1 MNLKISSSTFLENKN
16 YILVIL
22 ASTLITIIFLYF
34 SLMEHNRKDE
44 YENVTQEIEKI
55 FLLKNQLKKQNLH
68 INEKN
73 SEFFKLIEEGPKTK
87 TELTAIVTS
96 LAVKSQ
102 IQVIKLSSSESIEK
116 NNINYIDI
124 EIAGSFLN
132 IKKFL
137 SQLDNSIGASTIKKV
152 KVTSG
157 KQSSTVNVLLNIQFN
172 PAITL
177 HALREKYFREALN
190 DRDYYFDYFDAWKPS
205 FTQFVQADA
214 KQSNTESSV
223 MDQEKL
229 RNPFE
234 SGEDKN
240 TSVKAEATP
249 SKPDTEITGRVSDKY
264 YLSGILFSKRK
275 KICFISI
282 PGGET
287 KIFED
292 GAYINQQT
300 FVTIMNASQVRFN
313 SIKDKSFK
321 VGDQIPL

>member
-1 MNLKISSSTFLENKN
+1 MKLKISSYTFLENKN
-16 YILVIL
+16 YVLVIL

-73 SEFFKLIEEGPKTK
+73 NEFFKLIEEGPKTK

-152 KVTSG
+152 KVH
-157 KQSSTVNVLLNIQFN
+157 QENNHRLLMF
-172 PAITL
+172 
-177 HALREKYFREALN
+177 
-190 DRDYYFDYFDAWKPS
+190 
-205 FTQFVQADA
+205 
-214 KQSNTESSV
+214 
-223 MDQEKL
+223 
-229 RNPFE
+229 
-234 SGEDKN
+234 
-240 TSVKAEATP
+240 
-249 SKPDTEITGRVSDKY
+249 
-264 YLSGILFSKRK
+264 YLI
-275 KICFISI
+275 
-282 PGGET
+282 
-287 KIFED
+287 
-292 GAYINQQT
+292 
-300 FVTIMNASQVRFN
+300 FN
-313 SIKDKSFK
+313 SIRQLHFMHCAKRIS
-321 VGDQIPL
+321 GRH